1 MTDQPPTSRLDVW
14 RSRFRRLRAAV
25 RRAVPFASGVLAA
38 LVALLLY
45 NTLFPAQRPLT
56 TTEVKQTVAQA
67 MASATPPPAYSD
79 LVYRV
84 IRPSLILIETRG
96 RDEDGEATHGLGSG
110 VVINDNGDILTAL
123 HVVTNTDVITLTYAD
138 GYETTGLIAE
148 QRPES
153 DIAVVQASQPP
164 TQTFPAVLG
173 NPNAMNVG
181 DEAYAVGNPFGL
193 YGSMSAGVISAF
205 DRSFHPPSSTLT
217 LRGLIQIDAA
227 VNPGNS
233 GGPLLNRAGEVIGIV
248 EGIVNPTDGE
258 FFVGIG
264 FAVPIDSALGG
275 AGGSPPY

>member
-1 MTDQPPTSRLDVW
+1 MIDQPPPSRLDTW

-56 TTEVKQTVAQA
+56 TTEVKQTIAQV

-84 IRPSLILIETRG
+84 IRPSLILIETSG
-96 RDEDGEATHGLGSG
+96 RDDDGEATHGLGSG

-123 HVVTNTDVITLTYAD
+123 HVVTNTDIITLTYAD

-164 TQTFPAVLG
+164 TQTYPAVLG